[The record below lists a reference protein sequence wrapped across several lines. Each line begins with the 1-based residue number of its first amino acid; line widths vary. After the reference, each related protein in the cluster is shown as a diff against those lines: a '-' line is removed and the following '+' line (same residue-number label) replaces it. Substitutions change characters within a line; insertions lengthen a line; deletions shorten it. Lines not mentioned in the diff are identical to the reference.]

1 MNMIRKRKL
10 IIGLTGG
17 VGSGKTLVAK
27 LLARK
32 GFKVFYADLVAKKLY
47 NEDKNLVKGLVK
59 VFGKDILNF
68 KGKVNLPKLKEIIF
82 ANKKN
87 YEAINKLVHPAVINY
102 LKKEI
107 RKSKY
112 ELVIV
117 EAAVL
122 FESGFNKSLDYVIT
136 VYSNKKIRIE
146 RLMLRDEASKSEINH
161 LMKFQIDEKI
171 KMEMS
176 DFVIM
181 NNKTVDDLKMQ
192 VEFMSKVLKALQ
204 G

>member
-27 LLARK
+27 LLARR

-47 NEDKNLVKGLVK
+47 NEDKNLVKDLVK

-87 YEAINKLVHPAVINY
+87 YETINKLVHPAVINY

-136 VYSNKKIRIE
+136 VYSNKKSRIE
-146 RLMLRDEASKSEINH
+146 RLMIRDEASKSEINH

>member
-1 MNMIRKRKL
+1 MIRKRKL

-27 LLARK
+27 LLARR

-47 NEDKNLVKGLVK
+47 NEDKNLVKDLVK

-87 YEAINKLVHPAVINY
+87 YETINKLVHPAVINY

-136 VYSNKKIRIE
+136 VYSNKKSRIE
-146 RLMLRDEASKSEINH
+146 RLMIRDEASKSEINH

>member
-1 MNMIRKRKL
+1 MIRKRKL

-17 VGSGKTLVAK
+17 IGSGKTLVAK
-27 LLARK
+27 LLARR

-47 NEDKNLVKGLVK
+47 NEDKNLVKDLVK

-68 KGKVNLPKLKEIIF
+68 KGKVKLSKLKDVIF

-107 RKSKY
+107 KKSKY

-136 VYSNKKIRIE
+136 VYSNKKSRIE
-146 RLMLRDEASKSEINH
+146 RLMIRDEASKSEINH

-176 DFVIM
+176 DFIIM
-181 NNKTVDDLKMQ
+181 NNKTVDDLKIQ
-192 VEFMSKVLKALQ
+192 VNFMSKVLKALQ

>member
-1 MNMIRKRKL
+1 MKRKRKL
-10 IIGLTGG
+10 IIGITGG
-17 VGSGKTLVAK
+17 IGSGKTLVSK
-27 LLARK
+27 LLSKR
-32 GFKVFYADLVAKKLY
+32 GFKVYYADLVAKKLY
-47 NEDKNLVKGLVK
+47 SEDKKLVKDLVK
-59 VFGKDILNF
+59 VFGKEIINF
-68 KGKVNLPKLKEIIF
+68 KGKVILPKLKEIIF

-87 YEAINKLVHPAVINY
+87 YETINKLVHPAVINY

-107 RKSKY
+107 RKSRY
-112 ELVIV
+112 DLVLV

-122 FESGFNKSLDYVIT
+122 FESGYNKSLDYIIT
-136 VYSNKKIRIE
+136 VYSNKKNRIE
-146 RLMLRDEASKSEINH
+146 RLMIRDEASRSEINH

-181 NNKTVDDLKMQ
+181 NNKTIDDLKMQ

-204 G
+204 N